1 MSWTTALAIVAI
13 AAGATLSVIVLLAIG
28 SLRRSLND
36 GTVRQAQQIKR
47 LVETVAVLHQQQQ
60 NANARIQLLAEAN
73 RKLTEELS
81 ALVERVGEGSGV
93 SVGSHRVL
101 H

>member
-1 MSWTTALAIVAI
+1 MSWTTALAIIAI
-13 AAGATLSVIVLLAIG
+13 AAGASLSIVVLLAIS
-28 SLRRSLND
+28 SLRRSLNE
-36 GTVRQAQQIKR
+36 GSVRQAQQIKR

-73 RKLTEELS
+73 RKLAEELS
-81 ALVERVGEGSGV
+81 ALVERVSDGNGI